1 MRGWIIVLLTVS
13 GIMLLAGN
21 AQAQLTM
28 EEKEHVQSI
37 VWGLE
42 IVVFVTVMAI
52 AWFVWRIS
60 KRAKESKKS
69 KLGNS

>member
-1 MRGWIIVLLTVS
+1 MKSWIIVLLTVS
-13 GIMLLAGN
+13 GIILLVGN
-21 AQAQLTM
+21 AQALLTM
-28 EEKEHVQSI
+28 QEKEHVQSI
-37 VWGLE
+37 VWVLE

-60 KRAKESKKS
+60 KRAKEKKKS

>member
-1 MRGWIIVLLTVS
+1 MRSWIIVLLAVS

-21 AQAQLTM
+21 AQAQMNM

-37 VWGLE
+37 VWALE
-42 IVVFVTVMAI
+42 IVVFGTAMAI

-60 KRAKESKKS
+60 KKAKEDKKS
-69 KLGNS
+69 RQ